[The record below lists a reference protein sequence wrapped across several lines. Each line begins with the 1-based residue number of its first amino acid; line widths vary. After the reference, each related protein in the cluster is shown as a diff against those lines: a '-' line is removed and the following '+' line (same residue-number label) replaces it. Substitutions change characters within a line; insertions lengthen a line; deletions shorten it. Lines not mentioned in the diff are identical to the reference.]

1 MLLIGKVLRPQGV
14 KGELKIAHYFDSPD
28 DFVGVSSLYAGDK
41 SYGVEHVRVSD
52 GWVYLKLTGISDR
65 NAAETLRG
73 ANLTIP
79 RENAPAPQ
87 DGRYYVADL
96 KGLKVVDGDKVFGV
110 LKDVIQNGAADVYA
124 ISGERDFMFPALKSV
139 IKGIDLSAKTVAV
152 DTKELEKVAVYED

>member
-1 MLLIGKVLRPQGV
+1 MLLIGKVLRPQGI
-14 KGELKIAHYFDSPD
+14 KGEVKIAHYFDAPD

-41 SYGVEHVRVSD
+41 SYRVERVRVSD
-52 GWVYLKLTGISDR
+52 GWVYLKLSGINDR

-73 ANLTIP
+73 ASLTIP
-79 RENAPAPQ
+79 RESAPAPQ

-110 LKDVIQNGAADVYA
+110 LKYVIQNGSADVYA
-124 ISGERDFMFPALKSV
+124 VAGDRNFMFPALKSV
-139 IKGIDLSAKTVAV
+139 IKNIDLSRKTVAV